1 MGPIESKH
9 RHIHATM
16 CKIDSWWEAAVQHRE
31 LSSVFCDD
39 LEGWDRGGGIKAEEG
54 RDTCI
59 HRADSCT
66 AETNTTLESNYTLI
80 LKNNK
85 LKIKFFIL

>member
-16 CKIDSWWEAAVQHRE
+16 RKIDSWWEAAVQHRE

-39 LEGWDRGGGIKAEEG
+39 LEGWDRGDGRKAEEG
-54 RDTCI
+54 GDICI
-59 HRADSCT
+59 HRADPCT
-66 AETNTTLESNYTLI
+66 AETNTPLERNYTLI